1 MPPSE
6 TTPGFF
12 KRTRTWLLE
21 KKGLRAKLLCCLAG
35 TIAGI
40 VLAAT
45 LLLLALLHA
54 FQETNGSGA
63 GISRIL
69 GLAAYALAAL
79 AALGALVAAT
89 WYTFRIYRQHIRKVE
104 QAEDHVRFIVEACPD
119 AILVVDSQ
127 GMLESSNQ
135 AAEAIFGYTRSE
147 LVGQKVSKLI
157 PQRHFLH
164 DVATMGRK
172 GFIAYAERRNAVRFP
187 VEIAVS
193 EAEHEGRRRFI
204 ILVHDASE
212 RRYSDENV
220 HHISL
225 SVSSSIEV
233 EYVRTLVLQLS
244 QALQND
250 YAFIAEIG
258 DEQNPTVC
266 SLTLS
271 EHGRLSSKNN
281 YSLAGTAFGEALQ
294 NGFTAIAQGVRQQYP
309 GDTLLGTLKAE
320 SFIAT
325 PLVDHKERTIGLIG
339 VIHCTMATQIGVA
352 RQTLQIFAARA
363 AAEIERK
370 QEVEGLASE
379 KDRLAGDMNIIR
391 ETAERDRTRYED
403 EIAAEQELLAVTLRS
418 IREGCI
424 TTDNDGRVVTLNPVA
439 ENLTGWTQ
447 QEAADRL
454 LSEVLQLTSIRGNR
468 PLDVSQL
475 SKRVREGDSQSIVV
489 ARDGTQRRVEMS
501 SAPIRARQDMN
512 LGIVLILRDVTEKQ
526 LLEEERYKAEKLES
540 LSVAAGGIAHDF
552 NNLLTAVIGNLTLSL
567 MGAEE
572 HMRDRIE
579 SSKNAAVRA
588 QDLARQLL
596 TFAKGGAP
604 VKQVSSVRQIVL
616 DTIDFSLTGTNIR
629 TALNL
634 PEDLW
639 PGDVDAGQISQVISN
654 LAVNAMQA
662 MEHGGALHVSG
673 ENLVFTSENV
683 PPTLEPGRYVRI
695 TVRDEGPGI
704 PQEIQKK
711 IFDPYFTTKPTGSG
725 LGLATSYS
733 IVKNHNGY
741 ICVESQP
748 GNGATFHIYL
758 PASEGEIEPEIKRTV
773 SRGAQHG
780 KILVIDDE
788 EVICEL
794 INYTLSALGYTVLES
809 RDGKTAIQLYQEAF
823 DAGHPFDLVIMD
835 LTIPGGMGGR
845 GAMQEL
851 KKINPQVKAIVSSGY
866 TLDPVMCHFE
876 EYGFCG
882 SIAKP
887 FDLVHL
893 EQAVQEALSV

>member
-21 KKGLRAKLLCCLAG
+21 NKGLRAKLLCCLAG
-35 TIAGI
+35 SVGGI
-40 VLAAT
+40 VLSTA
-45 LLLLALLHA
+45 LLLLSLVHA
-54 FQETNGSGA
+54 FQETHSGA
-63 GISRIL
+63 GFSRML
-69 GLAAYALAAL
+69 GLVGYAFASLAAL
-79 AALGALVAAT
+79 AALVAAT

-104 QAEDHVRFIVEACPD
+104 QAEDQVRFIVEACPD

-127 GMLESSNQ
+127 GILEASNQ
-135 AAEAIFGYTRSE
+135 AAELIFGYTRSE
-147 LVGQKVSKLI
+147 LLGQKISKLI

-258 DEQNPTVC
+258 DQPDPAVC

-281 YSLAGTAFGEALQ
+281 YSLAGTAFGEALK

-309 GDTLLGTLKAE
+309 GDSLLGTLKAE

-325 PLVDHKERTIGLIG
+325 PLVDHKEQVIGLIG
-339 VIHCTMATQIGVA
+339 VIHCTAATQVGIA

-370 QEVEGLASE
+370 QEIEGLASE

-439 ENLTGWTQ
+439 ENLTGWPQ
-447 QEAADRL
+447 QEAADRP
-454 LSEVLQLTSIRGNR
+454 LSEVLKLTSIRGNR
-468 PLDVSQL
+468 PLDVAQL
-475 SKRVREGDSQSIVV
+475 SERVRRGDSQSMVV
-489 ARDGTQRRVEMS
+489 ARDGTQRRVEVS
-501 SAPIRARQDMN
+501 SAPIRARKDMK
-512 LGIVLILRDVTEKQ
+512 LGTVLVLRDVTEKQ

-552 NNLLTAVIGNLTLSL
+552 NNLITAVIGNLSLAL

-572 HMRDRIE
+572 HLRDRIE

-604 VKQVSSVRQIVL
+604 VKRVSSLRQIIL
-616 DTIDFSLTGTNIR
+616 DTIDFSLSGTNIR
-629 TALNL
+629 TSLSL
-634 PEDLW
+634 PENLW
-639 PGDVDAGQISQVISN
+639 PGDVDAGQLSQVISN

-662 MEHGGALHVSG
+662 MERSGALYVRG
-673 ENLVFTSENV
+673 ENLVLNAENV

-733 IVKNHNGY
+733 IVKNHDGY

-748 GNGATFHIYL
+748 GHGATFHIYL
-758 PASEGEIEPEIKRTV
+758 PASEGEIEPEVKRPV
-773 SRGAQHG
+773 PRGGRQG
-780 KILVIDDE
+780 KILVVDDE

-794 INYTLSALGYTVLES
+794 INYTLSALGYTVIES
-809 RDGKTAIQLYQEAF
+809 REAKTALELYQKEF
-823 DAGHPFDLVIMD
+823 NAGHPFDLVIMD
-835 LTIPGGMGGR
+835 LTLPGGMDGR

-851 KKINPQVKAIVSSGY
+851 KKMNPGVKAIVSSGY
-866 TLDPVMCHFE
+866 ALDPVMCHFQD
-876 EYGFCG
+876 YGFCG
-882 SIAKP
+882 AISKP

-893 EQAVQEALSV
+893 EQAVYEALSA